1 LSDTGKPVSSENH
14 SGTTNSRQAGTL
26 PLRYSISQFTT
37 HRASFEEDVDHFVDA
52 GIPSIGIWRRKVDEF
67 GEQAAAER
75 IAAAELNVSSISFI
89 GGFTGSAGMT
99 YCEAMDDAYSALFTA
114 AAFGA
119 ECLIV
124 CPGSRGRYT
133 TRHEHRLVLHALQEL
148 AVAAAE
154 FGLQLALM
162 PMRSRFA
169 HRWTT
174 LTSLDDVL
182 ETVSEVDKPNVGM
195 VLDTFHL
202 GHDRQLV
209 ERIPEFADR
218 VSLVQLS
225 DAPADPQSLYDR
237 RLPGEG
243 VLPLSPIISTLL
255 ANDFQGS
262 FDLQIWSE
270 NLWNSN
276 QDVAIQRTR
285 DALLQVAPTHSRTA
299 SEIIAG

>member
-1 LSDTGKPVSSENH
+1 MSDTGKPVSSQNRSEA
-14 SGTTNSRQAGTL
+14 TESRQGQSL

-37 HRASFEEDVDHFVDA
+37 HRASFEEDVEHFVDA
-52 GIPSIGIWRRKVDEF
+52 GIPSIGIWRRKVDET
-67 GEQAAAER
+67 GEQAAVDR
-75 IAAAELNVSSISFI
+75 IAAADLSVSSVSYI

-99 YCEAMDDAYSALFTA
+99 YREAMSDAYSALFTA

-133 TRHEHRLVLHALQEL
+133 TRHEHRLVLHAIQEL

-154 FGLQLALM
+154 FELQLALM
-162 PMRSRFA
+162 PMRACFA

-174 LTSLDDVL
+174 LTTLDDVL
-182 ETVSEVDKPNVGM
+182 ETVNEVDRPNVGL

-202 GHDRQLV
+202 GHDHQLV

-218 VSLVQLS
+218 VSIVQVS
-225 DAPADPQSLYDR
+225 DAAAEPQSLYDR
-237 RLPGEG
+237 RLPGAG
-243 VLPLSPIISTLL
+243 VLPLKHIISTLL

-262 FDLQIWSE
+262 FDLQVWSE
-270 NLWNSN
+270 SLWKGNL
-276 QDVAIQRTR
+276 DVAIQRTR
-285 DALLQVAPTHSRTA
+285 DALLQLAPDHSPTT
-299 SEIIAG
+299 SETIVS